1 MKNLIMKIE
10 INLKSK
16 RVVINDKIY
25 DPKDKEQQRQLEQAK
40 RILNQV

>member
-25 DPKDKEQQRQLEQAK
+25 NPKDKEQQRKLEQAR
-40 RILNQV
+40 RILNSI